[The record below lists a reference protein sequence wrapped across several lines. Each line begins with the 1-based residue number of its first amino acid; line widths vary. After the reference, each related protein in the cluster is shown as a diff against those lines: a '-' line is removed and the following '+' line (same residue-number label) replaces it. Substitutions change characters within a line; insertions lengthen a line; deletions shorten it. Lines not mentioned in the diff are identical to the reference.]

1 MADVATFPS
10 SPLLLLCVA
19 CSLRYNPNLQQA
31 AKQQSWILSQPGCP
45 FQHQTCSGYCNLYP
59 VNPMIGGSACSE
71 FNRMAF
77 YETAFTY
84 LSENLIFV
92 GSTNNAEDPF
102 YGFSLVS
109 VGTAA

>member
-1 MADVATFPS
+1 
-10 SPLLLLCVA
+10 
-19 CSLRYNPNLQQA
+19 
-31 AKQQSWILSQPGCP
+31 
-45 FQHQTCSGYCNLYP
+45 
-59 VNPMIGGSACSE
+59 MIGGSACSE